1 MSNFDNVDNYLEHFG
16 KKGMRWGKKSASNSS
31 SEPKAEPKLKGK
43 AKTKAIQ
50 QARMN
55 TLIKAREAQL
65 LEDSAVVAKN
75 KKEFDYYKKAADKK
89 YKDLTSDKDYQ
100 LGQKSTRGEKAVAA
114 LFLGT
119 AAATLASAVYNARYN

>member
-1 MSNFDNVDNYLEHFG
+1 MHNFDNVDNYLEHFG

-31 SEPKAEPKLKGK
+31 SEPKAEPKLKGR

-75 KKEFDYYKKAADKK
+75 KKEFDYYKKAAEKK
-89 YKDLTSDKDYQ
+89 YKELANDTDYK
-100 LGQKSTRGEKAVAA
+100 LANKSTRGEKAVAA

-119 AAATLASAVYNARYN
+119 AAATLASTIYNATQS

>member
-1 MSNFDNVDNYLEHFG
+1 MHNFDNIDNYLEHFG

-31 SEPKAEPKLKGK
+31 SEPKLKGK

-75 KKEFDYYKKAADKK
+75 KKEFDY
-89 YKDLTSDKDYQ
+89 
-100 LGQKSTRGEKAVAA
+100 
-114 LFLGT
+114 
-119 AAATLASAVYNARYN
+119 